1 MTDKTYNPEEI
12 QGALS
17 KLQDLV
23 KGHNS
28 RGTNTTKVESMRDA
42 SVGTG
47 SSAGATQIHHT
58 PNNSDPGT
66 WAGSSSEYAPEDGAT
81 DAIEENGTDYNGR
94 LKAAFAKMKKG
105 TPLSAEEFD
114 LVVKATKKAGGFPF
128 GGDESEDEDEGN
140 GPDKLSKEKGSE
152 PAFKAKKSKDKDEDE
167 DPVEKGLEVSEFLSQ
182 WNDRIVKS
190 LEGLEARICSYVDQ
204 RISSMQSEMDEMN
217 KGIANGI
224 ISIGHVA
231 ALTGQRVDQMEATA
245 ARAPR
250 AVTGVDVIEK
260 SVPSQDGGRLS
271 KQETIGRLE
280 DMLVKGLVQG
290 HDIIKYE
297 TTGQISPDLLAR
309 VQNYSV

>member
-12 QGALS
+12 QRALS

-28 RGTNTTKVESMRDA
+28 RGTNTTQVESMRDA

-66 WAGSSSEYAPEDGAT
+66 WAGSSSEYVPEDGAT

-94 LKAAFAKMKKG
+94 LKAAISKMKKG

-114 LVVKATKKAGGFPF
+114 LVVKATKKAGRFPPV
-128 GGDESEDEDEGN
+128 GDESEDEGN

-152 PAFKAKKSKDKDEDE
+152 PAFKAKKAKDEDEDE
-167 DPVEKGLEVSEFLSQ
+167 DPVEKGLEVSEFLSR

-204 RISSMQSEMDEMN
+204 RISAMQSEMDEMN

-224 ISIGHVA
+224 ISIGQVA
-231 ALTGQRVDQMEATA
+231 ALTGQRVDQMEAAA

-260 SVPSQDGGRLS
+260 SVTSQDGGRLS
-271 KQETIGRLE
+271 KQETISRLE
-280 DMLVKGLVQG
+280 DMLVKGLVDG